1 MTAKKEPIVIAS
13 DHYGMILKNPIRDYL
28 IEKGY
33 EVIDLGVNSEEP
45 VLYPEIA
52 VKLSEEVVKNN
63 YSRGILVCG
72 TGIGMAMVANK
83 VPGVRAAV
91 IHDAYSAERARAS
104 NDAQVAALGSLVGKP
119 PHVAEADR
127 AARRRQDEPR
137 ARAERLAPCRA
148 CCHFAPLEACLSLRG
163 RIADLAGR

>member
-1 MTAKKEPIVIAS
+1 MTEKKEPIVIAS
-13 DHYGMILKNPIRDYL
+13 DHYGLTLKDPIKDYL

-33 EVIDLGVNSEEP
+33 EVIDLGVNSDEP

-52 VKLSEEVVKNN
+52 VKLSEEVLKNN

-72 TGIGMAMVANK
+72 TGVGMAMVANK

-104 NDAQVAALGSLVGKP
+104 NDAQVAALGSQVIGLSTAKKMIDIWLESEFGGGRSLPK
-119 PHVAEADR
+119 VAIIKAL
-127 AARRRQDEPR
+127 DEKKWVK
-137 ARAERLAPCRA
+137 
-148 CCHFAPLEACLSLRG
+148 
-163 RIADLAGR
+163 